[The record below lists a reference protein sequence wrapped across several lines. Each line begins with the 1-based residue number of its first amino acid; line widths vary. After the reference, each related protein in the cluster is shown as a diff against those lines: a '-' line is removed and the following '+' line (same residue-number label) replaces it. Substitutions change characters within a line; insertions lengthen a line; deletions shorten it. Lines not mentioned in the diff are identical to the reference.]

1 MIKRYLATKPMVA
14 RDHQQH
20 HRVATPLELYFDLVF
35 VIAIAATQAVCI
47 THSPPITYCKGW
59 QLSLFA
65 SSPCGGRG

>member
-35 VIAIAATQAVCI
+35 VIAIAIAAT
-47 THSPPITYCKGW
+47 
-59 QLSLFA
+59 A
-65 SSPCGGRG
+65 SGLHHALAAHHLL

>member
-35 VIAIAATQAVCI
+35 VIAIAAT
-47 THSPPITYCKGW
+47 
-59 QLSLFA
+59 A
-65 SSPCGGRG
+65 SGLHHALAAHHLL